1 MNKYLILI
9 FFGLCLLSCQSQMK
23 SVHET
28 TTDELI
34 NINSLRAN
42 MEFLSS
48 EELEGREAGR
58 RGEKILEFEQ
68 EKNFTGSTRYY
79 DKLDTTARLVF
90 VGYGITADEY
100 NYDDYADINV
110 EGKIKDRSFS
120 LYNSL
125 VCCKPG
131 I

>member
-1 MNKYLILI
+1 
-9 FFGLCLLSCQSQMK
+9 MK

-79 DKLDTTARLVF
+79 DRLDTTARLAF

-110 EGKIKDRSFS
+110 EGKI
-120 LYNSL
+120 
-125 VCCKPG
+125 
-131 I
+131 

>member
-9 FFGLCLLSCQSQMK
+9 FLGLFLLSCQTHKK
-23 SVHET
+23 SIHET
-28 TTDELI
+28 TINELI
-34 NINSLRAN
+34 NINFLRAN

-48 EELEGREAGR
+48 DELEGREAGR
-58 RGEKILEFEQ
+58 RGEKILKFEQ
-68 EKNFTGSTRYY
+68 EKNFTG
-79 DKLDTTARLVF
+79 TARLAF

-120 LYNSL
+120 LCNSL
-125 VCCKPG
+125 VYSKPG